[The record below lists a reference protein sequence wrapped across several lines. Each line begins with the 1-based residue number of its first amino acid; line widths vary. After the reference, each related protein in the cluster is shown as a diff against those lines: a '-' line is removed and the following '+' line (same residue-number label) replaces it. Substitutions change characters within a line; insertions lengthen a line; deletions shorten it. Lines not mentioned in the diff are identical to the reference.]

1 MRIIGAIAIF
11 TMVAFAGCSN
21 RCDYAQVK
29 CQYECK
35 RTYQVCELHGN
46 DEWYCHNQIGE
57 CWSNCAAT
65 RAGCHSF
72 L

>member
-1 MRIIGAIAIF
+1 MRVIAVF
-11 TMVAFAGCSN
+11 TALASMIYSGCAN

-35 RTYQVCELHGN
+35 RTYQTCELHGN

-57 CWSNCAAT
+57 CWLNCDDARGA
-65 RAGCHSF
+65 CHSI